1 MEPPA
6 ALNVMSRCSCWTN
19 RAALSTHSRAAGEP
33 GGVGAGSVLPPQ
45 PAASAAAASEAAAQ
59 AARGRFESAP
69 YVAQF
74 QQPNVPATRTTVTL
88 LPVTCDSVVMIAL

>member
-1 MEPPA
+1 M
-6 ALNVMSRCSCWTN
+6 
-19 RAALSTHSRAAGEP
+19 STHSRAAGEP
-33 GGVGAGSVLPPQ
+33 AGVGAGTVPRPQ

-74 QQPNVPATRTTVTL
+74 QQPNVPATRTSVTL
-88 LPVTCDSVVMIAL
+88 LPVTCESVVMIAL

>member
-1 MEPPA
+1 M
-6 ALNVMSRCSCWTN
+6 
-19 RAALSTHSRAAGEP
+19 
-33 GGVGAGSVLPPQ
+33 GAGTVLPLQ
-45 PAASAAAASEAAAQ
+45 PAASAAAASEAAPQ

-88 LPVTCDSVVMIAL
+88 LPVTCESVVMIAL